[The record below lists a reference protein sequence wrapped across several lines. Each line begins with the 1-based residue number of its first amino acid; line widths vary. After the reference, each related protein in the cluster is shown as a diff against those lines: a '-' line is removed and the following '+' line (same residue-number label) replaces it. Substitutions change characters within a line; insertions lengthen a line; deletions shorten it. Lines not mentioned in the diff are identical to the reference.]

1 MSEKGSRTGTPKG
14 SLKGSKAGTP
24 RSSKANT
31 PKGSKSNT
39 PLPDQPADPA
49 AGASNGTADPEQ
61 VNGTAGEVEPPLVTE
76 NGGAAEDTAPQQEAE
91 ENQEPEEF
99 KPRVSDMI
107 KSRAAVA
114 NANEESDI
122 WTEAHN
128 EIIQKFI
135 DDPAFKLIIAF
146 QDPRLGFVVDQIV
159 PPHPPEQMVYF
170 IKADNVKDGVTF
182 ENFFKVVQYGS
193 VKSMHIESLLRVM
206 MGIYAPI
213 FFENTSWPD
222 SIKNDFSAQLHR
234 FLATLTDTRWK
245 MEGKTVLYIPTEGT
259 KIPAEEAAKNKDL
272 VQRLETAMIHWARQI
287 KEVLNTQDAFEMAE
301 TSGPLDE
308 IEFWKNRCQDLSG
321 ISSQLDKPGVKK
333 IELVLET
340 AKSSYVAPF
349 RKLAS
354 QIKEGSRQAESNLK
368 FLLVLKDPCYELA
381 DAKPSQIPAM
391 IPKILNLI
399 RMIWVNSEFYKTRER
414 LTGILK
420 KLSNEII
427 RRCCREINLEKIFD
441 GYVQSGMKSL
451 NECIECCE
459 SWKEI
464 YNKTAKLHHK
474 FSQMG
479 WVLDKSSIFAQ
490 VDAFVQ
496 RCKDL
501 LEVCQAQIHFA
512 RREEGEKTDMPHF
525 AGQKGP
531 EIMRGLL
538 EIETTFEKNLAN
550 LRHVK
555 KTILDVKATSWHDD
569 YNRFRAGVKDLE
581 VMMQNV
587 ISSAFETITTV
598 EAGVELLDIFMHLSG
613 REAIKRTIDKKTV
626 DVYAMFNEEL
636 NAVKKELTQKS
647 IPQSPSHPRF
657 AGQALW
663 ARQLKR
669 RIERSMGSLDRAF
682 FLPIIGSGKE
692 VMTQYQQLC
701 MALDEYIRKTFHEW
715 TLTIEKLHLLKEVVR
730 GLSGDHACL

>member
-193 VKSMHIESLLRVM
+193 VKSMHIES
-206 MGIYAPI
+206 
-213 FFENTSWPD
+213 
-222 SIKNDFSAQLHR
+222 IKNDFSAQLHR

-399 RMIWVNSEFYKTRER
+399 RMIW
-414 LTGILK
+414 
-420 KLSNEII
+420 LSNEII

-479 WVLDKSSIFAQ
+479 WV
-490 VDAFVQ
+490 
-496 RCKDL
+496 
-501 LEVCQAQIHFA
+501 CQAQIHFA

-550 LRHVK
+550 LRHNL
-555 KTILDVKATSWHDD
+555 I
-569 YNRFRAGVKDLE
+569 
-581 VMMQNV
+581 
-587 ISSAFETITTV
+587 
-598 EAGVELLDIFMHLSG
+598 
-613 REAIKRTIDKKTV
+613 
-626 DVYAMFNEEL
+626 
-636 NAVKKELTQKS
+636 
-647 IPQSPSHPRF
+647 
-657 AGQALW
+657 
-663 ARQLKR
+663 
-669 RIERSMGSLDRAF
+669 
-682 FLPIIGSGKE
+682 
-692 VMTQYQQLC
+692 
-701 MALDEYIRKTFHEW
+701 
-715 TLTIEKLHLLKEVVR
+715 
-730 GLSGDHACL
+730 